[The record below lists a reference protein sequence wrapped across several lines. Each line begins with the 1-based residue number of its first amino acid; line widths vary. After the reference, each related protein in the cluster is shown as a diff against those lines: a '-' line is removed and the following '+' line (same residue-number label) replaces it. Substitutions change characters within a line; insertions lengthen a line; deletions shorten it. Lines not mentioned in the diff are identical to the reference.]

1 MPNLLSFLGVPV
13 QQQNLVNEPI
23 LLEEPSEF
31 KPHVFRVALANIKS
45 EEVLEKYLDKQ
56 AKLYPN
62 EYREAIQA
70 YFKEKLANRTGL
82 MRHVSFFDSENRST
96 LNFGTVVQG
105 FKDLGFEPLSAYLN
119 TFIVIGGAIA
129 GTKKIDRPVEEA
141 HNLTHPKSHTA
152 VFNQNVDNL
161 NQDVHEAR
169 MRSMI
174 KQIMNGRE
182 VLEQEDIDSL
192 VEQLGKKRSK
202 TCTDE
207 LIRALLRPLQR
218 VAFTNLMNLCGG
230 VLTEQNLNDFFR
242 GTLFYAVAEPSS
254 IAHRVMTMR

>member
-13 QQQNLVNEPI
+13 QQQNLIDEPI
-23 LLEEPSEF
+23 FLEESSDF

-45 EEVLEKYLDKQ
+45 EDVLAQYLDKQ
-56 AKLYPN
+56 AKLYPR

-82 MRHVSFFDSENRST
+82 MRHVSFFDAENKST
-96 LNFGTVVQG
+96 LSFGTVVQG

-119 TFIVIGGAIA
+119 TLLVIGGGIA
-129 GTKKIDRPVEEA
+129 GTKKVKPPVEEV
-141 HNLTHPKSHTA
+141 HDLTHPKSHTA
-152 VFNQNVDNL
+152 IFNQNVANP
-161 NQDVHEAR
+161 NHEAHEDR
-169 MRSMI
+169 VESMI
-174 KQIMNGRE
+174 NQLMNGRE
-182 VLEQEDIDSL
+182 ILQQEDIDGL

-207 LIRALLRPLQR
+207 LLRALLRPLQR
-218 VAFTNLMNLCGG
+218 VAFTNIMNLCGG
-230 VLTEQNLNDFFR
+230 ALTRQNLYDFFM
-242 GTLFYAVAEPSS
+242 GTLFYAVAEPTS